1 MDQNRG
7 EAVVLLE
14 QVREGAV
21 FQGDEATISEGK
33 IIGGIR
39 TLNYFRDFL
48 NTSFDP
54 LGSKDER
61 NYEGRKQKAVLP

>member
-1 MDQNRG
+1 MAMARK
-7 EAVVLLE
+7 V
-14 QVREGAV
+14 
-21 FQGDEATISEGK
+21 ATSEGK